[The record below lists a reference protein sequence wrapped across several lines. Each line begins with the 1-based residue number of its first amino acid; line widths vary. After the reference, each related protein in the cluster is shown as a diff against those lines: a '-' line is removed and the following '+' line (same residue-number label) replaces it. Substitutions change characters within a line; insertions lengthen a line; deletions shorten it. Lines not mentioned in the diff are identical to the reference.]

1 MINTMSILRSTTHP
15 DVGSPN
21 NSFQRIA
28 TRGIIT
34 RGKEILLIF
43 TKRYHDYSLPGGGVD
58 KGEDIITGLI
68 REIEEETGARNIR
81 NIQPYGIYEEFRP
94 WHKDNFDSVHMQSY
108 CFTCETD
115 RELGSPKLEENE
127 IKNGVSPL
135 WIDINEAI
143 EHNLEVMANN
153 EKAGLSIERETYL
166 LKKIAAD
173 MRQCQ

>member
-15 DVGSPN
+15 DVESLN

-58 KGEDIITGLI
+58 KGEDIISGLI
-68 REIEEETGARNIR
+68 REVEEETGARNIR

-94 WHKDNFDSVHMQSY
+94 WYKDDFDTVHMQSY

-115 RELGSPKLEENE
+115 RELGTPRLEENE
-127 IKNGVSPL
+127 IKNGVSAL
-135 WIDINEAI
+135 WIDIEDAI
-143 EHNLEVMANN
+143 SHNLAVMANN
-153 EKAGLSIERETYL
+153 PKAGLSIERETYL
-166 LKKIAAD
+166 LKKIATE
-173 MRQCQ
+173 MIQQQ